1 MHFLRNCGR
10 RYPTFSLPLI
20 RAYTWSNYA
29 LQIPIEKY
37 TIYILIMI
45 MIGLLEKRSLIT

>member
-1 MHFLRNCGR
+1 L
-10 RYPTFSLPLI
+10 
-20 RAYTWSNYA
+20 SNYA